1 MIHNQLEELYIKY
14 YREVYLYAFSLCK
27 DYHLAQDLTSDTFF
41 KAMLSL
47 DDNTSYIKYWLFR
60 VCKNLF
66 LDYIRKDKE
75 FSETDSLE
83 SIMIIEETPLDKLIE
98 SEEKKQLYRMVMGLR
113 PSYREILILYY
124 YCDFTLAEITKAT
137 GLTEGAAKVLLFR
150 ARKKLKAQLEGEG

>member
-1 MIHNQLEELYIKY
+1 MIHKELEKLYNDY
-14 YREVYLYAFSLCK
+14 HREVYLYAFSLCK

-41 KAMLSL
+41 KAILSL
-47 DDNTSYIKYWLFR
+47 DNNTSYIKYWLFK

-66 LDYIRKDKE
+66 LDYVRKDKE

-83 SIMIIEETPLDKLIE
+83 NIMVIEETPLDKLIE
-98 SEEKKQLYRMVMGLR
+98 SEEKKQLYRIVMGLR

-124 YCDFTLAEITKAT
+124 YCDFTLTEITKAT

-150 ARKKLKAQLEGEG
+150 ARKKLKIQLEGER